1 MYIYIEICVSFLMP
15 LAKQHLPPLVYPEGQ
30 IWLTHQRATSHAVC
44 PGEKVF
50 MAFDIQTNPG
60 DE

>member
-1 MYIYIEICVSFLMP
+1 MP

-30 IWLTHQRATSHAVC
+30 MWLTHQRATSHAVC